1 MPAVWLRV
9 RHGLRLDWRTPAGLM
24 LVVALMG
31 AVVLVSLA
39 GARRTDTAVSRFL
52 AYAGVTQGEVSASPA
67 MLRRVTA
74 LPSVAW
80 AQRGALVFAVPYA
93 HGRPQGQVLPWAIL
107 DRPPRVRPIIV
118 AGRLADLSQPGQA
131 MINESAARALHA
143 GLGSVIALRGYR
155 PSQARQVLTGANVPP
170 RVRLPPVRVVGIIRL
185 PKDLA
190 TNLDVPADVSYQGTG
205 AVYLGRAFYQ
215 QVHDRVANNLGLS
228 VALRRGSAGMPA
240 FEAQVRAVS
249 HGRAQARAG
258 SDDLVAAA
266 AAQRGTSLQALALAL
281 FGVLVAVALLV
292 IVAQGLARLTWASST
307 DFPVLRA
314 LGCSRDQLF
323 AMALIPAALIS
334 AGGMALAVP
343 AAWALSG
350 LTPIGL
356 ARQAEVSPGLQFDAP
371 ILLGGAA
378 VLTALLTARAA
389 VTAWRV
395 ARLRAAPGL
404 AGGGG
409 GGPGPGSR
417 AGRWAARRQLPP
429 PVVAGLR
436 LAFEPGQGA
445 AAVPVRPAVTGI
457 AGSLAAVT
465 AVLIFGASLAGL
477 ITDPPATGWA
487 WSAAIER
494 GLRGDPDVTGYTA
507 TAPGE
512 TRIGGRDIQLIGFDP
527 LRGDVVPPVLSG
539 RLPRAPGEIALGGA
553 DLRALHQHV
562 GGTVR
567 AGTARR
573 AVALRIT
580 GQVVL
585 TPEITNEQSRLGS
598 GGVMTLA
605 GADAVTGSRL
615 PRNVF
620 LVQLRPGRAEA
631 AGLDGLRRRFPGV
644 VLPAIPPPEVRNLRQ
659 VSGLP
664 LVLALLLGLLAIG
677 TVTHTLVTSV
687 RRRRQDLAIL
697 KVVGFVRGQIRAAV
711 AWQATAIA
719 LAGLIVG
726 LPLGA
731 AAGRWAWLA
740 FAGQF
745 AIRPVPVLSPL
756 VLLAVPAVLLLANAA
771 AALPG
776 RAAARTRPAVTLRAE

>member
-1 MPAVWLRV
+1 
-9 RHGLRLDWRTPAGLM
+9 
-24 LVVALMG
+24 
-31 AVVLVSLA
+31 
-39 GARRTDTAVSRFL
+39 
-52 AYAGVTQGEVSASPA
+52 
-67 MLRRVTA
+67 
-74 LPSVAW
+74 
-80 AQRGALVFAVPYA
+80 
-93 HGRPQGQVLPWAIL
+93 
-107 DRPPRVRPIIV
+107 
-118 AGRLADLSQPGQA
+118 
-131 MINESAARALHA
+131 MINESAARAMHA
-143 GLGSVIALRGYR
+143 GIGSVVALRGYR
-155 PSQARQVLTGANVPP
+155 PSQARQVLTGADVPP
-170 RVRLPPVRVVGIIRL
+170 RVRLPSVRVVGIIRL
-185 PKDLA
+185 PKDLV
-190 TNLDVPADVSYQGTG
+190 TNLDVPADVSYQGNS
-205 AVYLGRAFYQ
+205 AVYVGRAFYRA
-215 QVHDRVANNLGLS
+215 VHDRVANDVGLS
-228 VALRRGSAGMPA
+228 FALRRGSAGLPA
-240 FEAQVRAVS
+240 FEAQVRAMS
-249 HGRAQARAG
+249 HGRVPVNPG
-258 SDDLVAAA
+258 SDDVVAAA
-266 AAQRGTSLQALALAL
+266 AAQRGTNLQALALAL
-281 FGVLVAVALLV
+281 FGALVAVALLV

-307 DFPVLRA
+307 DFTVLRA
-314 LGCSRDQLF
+314 LGCSHGQLF
-323 AMALIPAALIS
+323 AMALFPAALIS
-334 AGGMALAVP
+334 TGGMALAVP

-356 ARQAEVSPGLQFDAP
+356 ARQAEVSPGLEFDAP

-395 ARLRAAPGL
+395 ARLRAAPGVP
-404 AGGGG
+404 GRGE
-409 GGPGPGSR
+409 PGPGSR

-465 AVLIFGASLAGL
+465 AALIFGASLANL

-487 WSAAIER
+487 WTAAVGNPHSRDASAAIER

-512 TRIGGRDIQLIGFDP
+512 TRIDGRDIQLIGFDP

-539 RLPRAPGEIALGGA
+539 RLPRAPDEIALGGA
-553 DLRALHQHV
+553 DLRALHKHV

-605 GADAVTGSRL
+605 GADAVSGSRL

-631 AGLDGLRRRFPGV
+631 AGLAGLRRRFPGV
-644 VLPAIPPPEVRNLRQ
+644 VLPAVPPPEVRNLRQ
-659 VSGLP
+659 VAGLP
-664 LVLALLLGLLAIG
+664 LALALLLGLLAIG

-697 KVVGFVRGQIRAAV
+697 KVVGFVRGQVRAAV

-719 LAGLIVG
+719 LAGLVVG

-756 VLLAVPAVLLLANAA
+756 ILLAVPAVLLLANAA